1 MYIIFTFWLYK
12 INFDKIVHKISI
24 GVVIIKYN
32 VKTLLRIG
40 GLKLKLI
47 AFVFLAILSA
57 ISVQNIFTVP
67 MMKSYIEKKAFE
79 VSATTIERISDFSSF
94 ALLERTY
101 ENRLSLDDAISKV
114 QNSNIDGLIGVSI
127 YQRQKIDENIKFDYI
142 SGFGN
147 DVKDIPIDKN
157 LQLSLD
163 NSESESVEY
172 SSYIVESKNRKINTY
187 RFVRPI
193 LYKYQDDTILLGVA
207 ILYYDK
213 KAISNIIETMLDYMY
228 TTTVVVLLLATLFV
242 YFISVKFTRPI
253 LDITHAATSIAKG
266 DLNIKL
272 NINTNDEIEHL
283 AYHFNAMVS
292 GLREKKKMQKFV
304 SGSTMDMIKSGSMR
318 HNMLG
323 GEYRTLTLFFCD
335 IRGFTSMSEEKK
347 PSEVI
352 SIVNFYL
359 NLQAQIIRDNGG
371 DIDKYIGDEIMAS
384 FSGDDATAR
393 AVKAAYEIQIKMKK
407 ENIKRAKKGET
418 TCEVGIGIN
427 RGEVI
432 VGNIGSHEH
441 MDFTAVGSAVN
452 VASRLCAS
460 ATPGHIVID
469 KSTYDRSNCKYNVK
483 LQSPFHI
490 KGISYPIDTYSLS
503 AENS

>member
-1 MYIIFTFWLYK
+1 
-12 INFDKIVHKISI
+12 
-24 GVVIIKYN
+24 
-32 VKTLLRIG
+32 
-40 GLKLKLI
+40 
-47 AFVFLAILSA
+47 
-57 ISVQNIFTVP
+57 

-79 VSATTIERISDFSSF
+79 VSTTTIERISDFSSF

-127 YQRQKIDENIKFDYI
+127 YQRQKIDDSIKFNYL
-142 SGFGN
+142 SGFG
-147 DVKDIPIDKN
+147 DSVKDIPVDAT
-157 LQLSLD
+157 LQTSLA
-163 NSESESVEY
+163 NSQNENVEY
-172 SSYIVESKNRKINTY
+172 ASYSVKSANAEIDTY

-193 LYKYQDDTILLGVA
+193 LYKYQEDTILLGVA

-213 KAISNIIETMLDYMY
+213 KAITDIIDTMLDYMHSV
-228 TTTVVVLLLATLFV
+228 TIIVLLIATLVV
-242 YFISVKFTRPI
+242 YFLSVRFTSPI
-253 LDITHAATSIAKG
+253 LDITHAATSIANG
-266 DLNIKL
+266 NLNIKL
-272 NINTNDEIEHL
+272 DINTNDEIEHL

-292 GLREKKKMQKFV
+292 GLKEKKKMQKFV

-335 IRGFTSMSEEKK
+335 IRGFTAMSEEKK

-359 NLQAQIIRDNGG
+359 NLQAQIIEENGG

-384 FSGDDATAR
+384 FSGDDATNRAIKSAHEIQASIQKENLKR
-393 AVKAAYEIQIKMKK
+393 AVKS
-407 ENIKRAKKGET
+407 ET

-452 VASRLCAS
+452 VASRLCSS
-460 ATPGHIVID
+460 AAPGEIVID
-469 KSTYDRSNCKYNVK
+469 KSTYDRASCRYDVK
-483 LQSPFHI
+483 LQAPFHI

-503 AENS
+503 RENS